1 VLFRSLAGNFEL
13 LKDSEIETKIQDLS
27 RKYFMTH
34 NSNVQQQISMILND
48 YNQELSK
55 RRQAALEKMMKTA
68 DKSID
73 KLVKVN

>member
-1 VLFRSLAGNFEL
+1 MHPLSGDFEKF
-13 LKDSEIETKIQDLS
+13 KDSEIETKIQELS

-34 NSNVQQQISMILND
+34 NYDVQQQISMILND

-73 KLVKVN
+73 NLIKVN

>member
-1 VLFRSLAGNFEL
+1 MHPLAGDFEK
-13 LKDSEIETKIQDLS
+13 LKDSEIESKIQDLS
-27 RKYFMTH
+27 RKYFMTY
-34 NSNVQQQISMILND
+34 NSDVQQQISMILND

>member
-1 VLFRSLAGNFEL
+1 MHPLAGDFEA

-34 NSNVQQQISMILND
+34 NSDVQQQISMILSD

>member
-1 VLFRSLAGNFEL
+1 MHPLSGDFEKF
-13 LKDSEIETKIQDLS
+13 KDSEIETKIQELS

-34 NSNVQQQISMILND
+34 NSDVQQQISMILND

-73 KLVKVN
+73 NLIKVN

>member
-1 VLFRSLAGNFEL
+1 MHPLAGDFEK
-13 LKDSEIETKIQDLS
+13 LKDSEIESKIQDLS
-27 RKYFMTH
+27 RKYFMTY
-34 NSNVQQQISMILND
+34 NSDVQQQISMILND

-73 KLVKVN
+73 NLIKVN

>member
-1 VLFRSLAGNFEL
+1 MHPLAGDFEQF
-13 LKDSEIETKIQDLS
+13 KDSEIEAKIQELS

-34 NSNVQQQISMILND
+34 NSDVQQQISMILND

-73 KLVKVN
+73 KLIKVN

>member
-1 VLFRSLAGNFEL
+1 MHPLTGDFEK
-13 LKDSEIETKIQDLS
+13 LKDSEIESKIQDLS

-34 NSNVQQQISMILND
+34 NSDVQQQISMILND

-73 KLVKVN
+73 NLIKVN

>member
-1 VLFRSLAGNFEL
+1 MHPLAGDFEKF
-13 LKDSEIETKIQDLS
+13 KDSEIETKIQELS

-34 NSNVQQQISMILND
+34 NSDVQQQISMILND

-73 KLVKVN
+73 NLVKVN

>member
-1 VLFRSLAGNFEL
+1 MHPLTGDFEK
-13 LKDSEIETKIQDLS
+13 LKDSEIESKIQDLS
-27 RKYFMTH
+27 RKYFMTY
-34 NSNVQQQISMILND
+34 NSDVQQQISMILND

-73 KLVKVN
+73 NLIKVN

>member
-1 VLFRSLAGNFEL
+1 MHPLAGDLET

-34 NSNVQQQISMILND
+34 NSNVQQQISMILQD